1 MKPLFFLSNAE
12 SITEPAAPAAFS
24 TREPNAIKSQTAAE
38 CGNCDR
44 RASNNRT
51 RSSPNL

>member
-1 MKPLFFLSNAE
+1 MPKAFL
-12 SITEPAAPAAFS
+12 EPAAAAAFS
-24 TREPNAIKSQTAAE
+24 TREPNAIKSQTAAR

-44 RASNNRT
+44 TPSNNRT

>member
-44 RASNNRT
+44 TPSNNRT